1 MNIAVVDDD
10 QDVAS
15 LLCLWLEEEG
25 YTCMSFLDGQTFTR
39 QVGNEQFDAVLL
51 DWMMPEVDGE
61 QVLAWLRGKQDW
73 DTPVIF
79 VTSRT
84 TEDDMVRILNE
95 GADDYITKPVSR
107 RELLARI
114 AAVTRRSNKR
124 YAQEILEI
132 GPYQIDPQSHSLRVE
147 GKAVKLT
154 DKEFELASYIFN
166 HIGRLLS
173 RNQILA
179 SVWGYESDV
188 NTRTVDTHIS
198 RIRKKLQ
205 LTPENGWRLSSIY
218 HQGYRLE
225 RLASEDLSFQKVSHS

>member
-1 MNIAVVDDD
+1 MKIAVVDDD
-10 QDVAS
+10 QDIAS
-15 LLCLWLEEEG
+15 LLCLWLEEAG
-25 YTCMSFLDGQTFTR
+25 YTCVSFQDGQEFRR
-39 QVGNEQFDAVLL
+39 QLGNEQFEAVLL

-124 YAQEILEI
+124 SFQEVIDI
-132 GPYQIDPQSHSLRVE
+132 GAYQIDPQSRSLRFE
-147 GKAVKLT
+147 GKLIKLT
-154 DKEFELASYIFN
+154 DKEFELACYIFN
-166 HIGRLLS
+166 HVGRLLS

-179 SVWGYESDV
+179 SVWGYEADV

-225 RLASEDLSFQKVSHS
+225 RLTNEDVVLQKATS

>member
-1 MNIAVVDDD
+1 MKIAVVDDD

-25 YTCMSFLDGQTFTR
+25 YTCVSYHDGQDFTR
-39 QVGNEQFDAVLL
+39 EVGNEQFGAVLL

-61 QVLAWLRGKQDW
+61 QVLTWLRSKQDW
-73 DTPVIF
+73 ETPVIF

-114 AAVTRRSNKR
+114 TAVTRRSSKR
-124 YAQEILEI
+124 TPQEIIEI
-132 GPYQIDPQSHSLRVE
+132 GPYQIDPHSRSLRFDGE
-147 GKAVKLT
+147 SIKLT
-154 DKEFELASYIFN
+154 DKEFELATYIFN

-173 RNQILA
+173 RNQILFN
-179 SVWGYESDV
+179 VWGYESDV

-198 RIRKKLQ
+198 RIRKKLH

-225 RLASEDLSFQKVSHS
+225 RLTTEDMALH

>member
-1 MNIAVVDDD
+1 MKIAVVDDD

-25 YTCMSFLDGQTFTR
+25 YTCVSFQDGQVFTR
-39 QVGNEQFDAVLL
+39 EAGSEQFDAVLL

-73 DTPVIF
+73 ETPVIF

-114 AAVTRRSNKR
+114 IAVTRRSNKR
-124 YAQEILEI
+124 SPQEIIEI
-132 GPYQIDPQSHSLRVE
+132 GPYQIDPQSRSLRFE
-147 GKAVKLT
+147 GEAIRLT
-154 DKEFELASYIFN
+154 DKEFELAMYIFN

-179 SVWGYESDV
+179 NVWGYESGL

-205 LTPENGWRLSSIY
+205 LTPQNGWRLSSIY

-225 RLASEDLSFQKVSHS
+225 RLTNEDLTLQKASTP

>member
-1 MNIAVVDDD
+1 MKIAVVDDD
-10 QDVAS
+10 KDVAS

-25 YTCMSFLDGQTFTR
+25 YTCVSFQDGQAFTR
-39 QVGNEQFDAVLL
+39 EVGSDQFGAVLL

-73 DTPVIF
+73 ETPVIF

-114 AAVTRRSNKR
+114 TAVTRRSNKR
-124 YAQEILEI
+124 SPQEIIEI
-132 GPYQIDPQSHSLRVE
+132 GPYQIDPQSRRLRFE
-147 GKAVKLT
+147 GEAIKLT
-154 DKEFELASYIFN
+154 DKEFELALYIFN
-166 HIGRLLS
+166 HIGRLLP

-179 SVWGYESDV
+179 NVWGYESDV

-198 RIRKKLQ
+198 RIRKKLH
-205 LTPENGWRLSSIY
+205 LAPENGWRLSSIY

-225 RLASEDLSFQKVSHS
+225 RLTNEDFTLQKASTS